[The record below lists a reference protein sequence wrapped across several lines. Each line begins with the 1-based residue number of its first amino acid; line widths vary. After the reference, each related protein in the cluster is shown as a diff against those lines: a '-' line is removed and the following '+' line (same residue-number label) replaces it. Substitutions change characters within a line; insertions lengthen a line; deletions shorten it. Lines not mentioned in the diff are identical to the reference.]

1 MISYLFS
8 SGEDDEEEVS
18 LEISTNDSNA
28 NEDNSVNMV
37 SNQALIDQ
45 QYSCST
51 NDDEKIALSPLIHE
65 VSPNFGHIHLDWD
78 HSSDLSTPLYDI
90 DDETYRLAQS
100 VAEWVGS
107 RGSVHGSPVHGAQQE
122 QSRIAKLE
130 NLIKNRL

>member
-1 MISYLFS
+1 MS
-8 SGEDDEEEVS
+8 EDDEEEVS
-18 LEISTNDSNA
+18 LEIATNDSNA
-28 NEDNSVNMV
+28 NEDNSENMV

-45 QYSCST
+45 QYSCSA

-65 VSPNFGHIHLDWD
+65 VFPNFGHIHLDCD

-107 RGSVHGSPVHGAQQE
+107 RGSVHSSPVHGAQQE
-122 QSRIAKLE
+122 QSMIAKLE